1 MLDICSRTKL
11 TSIIRILSRSQFLTS
26 VLELLVQ
33 IPYVQK
39 VVFRIKQGG
48 GAKFEFTVLKILDMI
63 WIRVKKLCKGSKVK
77 KKLLHIEFW

>member
-48 GAKFEFTVLKILDMI
+48 GAKFEFTVYKILDMI
-63 WIRVKKLCKGSKVK
+63 
-77 KKLLHIEFW
+77 

>member
-48 GAKFEFTVLKILDMI
+48 GGKV
-63 WIRVKKLCKGSKVK
+63 WIYSFKNSRYDLNTCQEVMQRFKGK